1 MRYNAGM
8 MPSWVDQRDHR
19 VRYEWGPAGVEAVR
33 SDVVVIVDVLRFTTA
48 VDAAVSAGVAVHPHR
63 WRDRSAGALAA
74 RVGAHLADGTDGAP
88 SLSPASL
95 VALGRGARV
104 VLPSPNGSTC
114 AALASGG
121 GATVVAACLRNAA
134 AVTTWLNARAATT
147 VTVVACG
154 ERWHDGSLRPALED
168 HHGAGAVIAGL
179 NGDRS
184 PEAQAAAAVWR
195 DAEGRVAD
203 VLRACSS
210 GREQQQRGWADDLR
224 YAEAVDAS
232 SAVPVLRDGA
242 FVDGR

>member
-1 MRYNAGM
+1 MT
-8 MPSWVDQRDHR
+8 PSWVDQRDHR
-19 VRYEWGPAGVEAVR
+19 VRFEWGPAGVEAVR

-63 WRDRSAGALAA
+63 WRDPSAGELAA
-74 RVGAHLADGTDGAP
+74 RVGAHPADGTGGAT

-95 VALGRGARV
+95 VGLGRGARV

-114 AALASGG
+114 AALAAGV
-121 GATVVAACLRNAA
+121 GATVVAACLRNAT
-134 AVTTWLNARAATT
+134 AVSTWLNARAAT

-168 HHGAGAVIAGL
+168 HVGAGAVIAGL
-179 NGDRS
+179 DGDRS
-184 PEAQAAAAVWR
+184 PEAQAAAAVWH

-203 VLRACSS
+203 VMRACSS
-210 GREQQQRGWADDLR
+210 GREQHQRGWADDLR

-242 FVDGR
+242 FVDAR

>member
-8 MPSWVDQRDHR
+8 TPSWVDQRDHR
-19 VRYEWGPAGVEAVR
+19 VRFEWGPAGVEAVR

-48 VDAAVSAGVAVHPHR
+48 VDVAVSAGVAVHPHR
-63 WRDRSAGALAA
+63 WRDPSAVLVAA

-95 VALGRGARV
+95 VGLGRGARV

-114 AALASGG
+114 AVLAADA

-134 AVTTWLNARAATT
+134 AVSTWLNARAPTT

-168 HHGAGAVIAGL
+168 QLGAGAVIAGL
-179 NGDRS
+179 DGDRS
-184 PEAQAAAAVWR
+184 PEAQAAAAVWHG
-195 DAEGRVAD
+195 AGGRVAD

>member
-1 MRYNAGM
+1 M
-8 MPSWVDQRDHR
+8 MPSWVDQRHHR
-19 VRYEWGPAGVEAVR
+19 VRFEWGPAGVEAVR
-33 SDVVVIVDVLRFTTA
+33 SDVVVIVDVLRFSTA

-63 WRDRSAGALAA
+63 WRDPSAGALAA

-95 VALGRGARV
+95 VGLGRGARV

-114 AALASGG
+114 AALAAGA

-134 AVTTWLNARAATT
+134 AVSAWLNARATTT

-168 HHGAGAVIAGL
+168 HLGAGAVIAGL
-179 NGDRS
+179 DGDRS

-195 DAEGRVAD
+195 DVEGRVGEA
-203 VLRACSS
+203 LRACSS

-224 YAEAVDAS
+224 YAEAVNTS